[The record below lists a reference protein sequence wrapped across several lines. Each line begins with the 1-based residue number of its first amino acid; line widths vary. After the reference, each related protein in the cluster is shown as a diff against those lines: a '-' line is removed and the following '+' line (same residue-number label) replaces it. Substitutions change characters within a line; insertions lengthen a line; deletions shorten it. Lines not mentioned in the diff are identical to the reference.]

1 MIPHL
6 MIWCA
11 VSYLQLQKKF
21 LNTAHG
27 LMEVLG
33 LIFSWLKWPILLLKC
48 SDLGLFEQKIPL
60 FSHKVETLCSGF
72 KLLLQQAPEQ
82 SGIEHSHGARV
93 YARLCFTG
101 QIAFLKSSRTR
112 DLLSF
117 LSIIL
122 SFYSTQRIQIN
133 VWRISSI
140 IADHRTI
147 CISLKYK
154 Y

>member
-1 MIPHL
+1 MIPHF

-21 LNTAHG
+21 LNTALG
-27 LMEVLG
+27 LTEVLG

-93 YARLCFTG
+93 YARLCFTD

-117 LSIIL
+117 LLFFYPSIQHKGFRSMYGEFHQSL
-122 SFYSTQRIQIN
+122 L
-133 VWRISSI
+133 
-140 IADHRTI
+140 TI
-147 CISLKYK
+147 ERFAYH
-154 Y
+154 